1 MNTRLALVAASM
13 LVICAAA
20 KADVEVAAVTG
31 EELLARQ
38 ASATKAFVLDVRT
51 PEEFVSGHVPGAV
64 NISHEQIA
72 ERLAEI
78 PRDREVVLYC
88 RSGRRAV
95 LAAEV
100 LAANGYSR
108 LGHLTGDMAGWAAAE
123 RPVEIPA
130 DADRCLAALKSATG
144 AAEACAAR

>member
-1 MNTRLALVAASM
+1 MNTRLALVAASL
-13 LVICAAA
+13 LVVWSTAG
-20 KADVEVAAVTG
+20 ADVAVTAVSA
-31 EELLARQ
+31 EELVARQ
-38 ASATKAFVLDVRT
+38 AAESEVFVLDVRT

-64 NISHEQIA
+64 NISHEQVA
-72 ERLAEI
+72 ERLGEI

-88 RSGRRAV
+88 RSGRRAM

-130 DADRCLAALKSATG
+130 DVDRCLAALKSAT
-144 AAEACAAR
+144 AVADACAAR

>member
-1 MNTRLALVAASM
+1 MNTRLALVAASL
-13 LVICAAA
+13 LVVWSTAG
-20 KADVEVAAVTG
+20 ADVAVTAVSA
-31 EELLARQ
+31 EELVARQ
-38 ASATKAFVLDVRT
+38 AAESEVFVLDVRT

-64 NISHEQIA
+64 NISHEQVA
-72 ERLAEI
+72 ERLGEI

-88 RSGRRAV
+88 RSGRRAM

-130 DADRCLAALKSATG
+130 DVDRCLAALKSATG
-144 AAEACAAR
+144 VADACAAR